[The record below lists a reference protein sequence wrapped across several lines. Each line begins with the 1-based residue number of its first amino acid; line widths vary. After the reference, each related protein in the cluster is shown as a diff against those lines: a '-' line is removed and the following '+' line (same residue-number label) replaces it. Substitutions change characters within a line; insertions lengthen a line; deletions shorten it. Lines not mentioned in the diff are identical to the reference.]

1 MEKTFGE
8 TKIIFKEA
16 LNMREF
22 QIVTRAIKEFQE
34 IKDEIELVFKLFPV
48 FVVTIN
54 GEMLSDEAKRKWI
67 EDLTDLNQFQA
78 ISEVMWDLENDYV
91 KWLDQKKKT
100 K

>member
-1 MEKTFGE
+1 MS
-8 TKIIFKEA
+8 
-16 LNMREF
+16 
-22 QIVTRAIKEFQE
+22 
-34 IKDEIELVFKLFPV
+34 
-48 FVVTIN
+48 IN

-100 K
+100 Q